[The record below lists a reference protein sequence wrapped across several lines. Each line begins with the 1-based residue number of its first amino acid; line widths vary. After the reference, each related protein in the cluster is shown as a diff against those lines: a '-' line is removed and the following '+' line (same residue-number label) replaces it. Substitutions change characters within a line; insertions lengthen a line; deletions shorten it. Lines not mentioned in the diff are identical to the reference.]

1 MKRKTTKRPT
11 REQKLKDQ
19 IEELEQWLSATK
31 RERDTALSKRDEYK
45 SAYEEILK
53 RIEGRPIEPLMTVT
67 DERDWLRAT
76 LRLVIVPKG
85 REDALAHEIE
95 EERSRRP
102 Y

>member
-1 MKRKTTKRPT
+1 MKRKPAKRPT
-11 REQKLKDQ
+11 REQKLKDR
-19 IEELEQWLSATK
+19 IEELEQQLSYVT
-31 RERDTALSKRDEYK
+31 RERDLAVGKRDEYR

-53 RIEGRPIEPLMTVT
+53 RLEGRPIEPFTTVV

-95 EERSRRP
+95 EERQRRP